1 MEAKYT
7 YEKSEVYGKYDV
19 YLTLSGYFTYNNQI
33 IDCECVEEMTE
44 DSINIKTNKSFSLY
58 ENVNDKFIINDEY
71 VTLDEGVTLEE
82 FLSSKNLKTIIQKK
96 NWESEIFKL
105 DGGIYYKLDVF
116 ETAPNTTD
124 VWVIINNDNEEVWDG
139 VDYTPDV
146 IIRDW
151 CGNETSEKYIRLKDV
166 NPYSPTYGKII
177 EQLRGDTPF
186 N

>member
-1 MEAKYT
+1 MEVKYT

-58 ENVNDKFIINDEY
+58 ENVNDKIIINDEY

-82 FLSSKNLKTIIQKK
+82 HIKSIIQEDSIK
-96 NWESEIFKL
+96 SEIFKL
-105 DGGIYYKLDVF
+105 YNGKYYRINVF

-139 VDYTPDV
+139 VDYMPDV

-151 CGNETSEKYIRLKDV
+151 CGNETSEKYVRLKDV

-177 EQLRGDTPF
+177 EQLRGDTPALEG
-186 N
+186 NK